1 MLGLFYFLT
10 SRLFRRQ
17 IPARF
22 SQTVKT
28 WGKVVSHRIEII
40 FVGNAPADELER
52 ARILANAGVTEAM
65 ADLSR
70 ALEAAGFAHEV
81 GAKTVRTGERQGRP
95 SRPVAAPIAAE

>member
-1 MLGLFYFLT
+1 M
-10 SRLFRRQ
+10 SRKTQ
-17 IPARF
+17 GK
-22 SQTVKT
+22 TV
-28 WGKVVSHRIEII
+28 VYRIEIL
-40 FVGNAPADELER
+40 FSGDAPADELTR

-81 GAKTVRTGERQGRP
+81 GARTVRTGERQGRP